1 MQCYRRTS
9 SSTWT
14 LAPLWERHA
23 LEHYQEIQQDR
34 RMRRVG
40 MVLICTTRPDGS
52 MFMAYFQ
59 EKMAGVYTFVL
70 EAGLS
75 EAEEAGEGEEVE
87 MMWAPSRP

>member
-1 MQCYRRTS
+1 
-9 SSTWT
+9 
-14 LAPLWERHA
+14 
-23 LEHYQEIQQDR
+23 
-34 RMRRVG
+34 
-40 MVLICTTRPDGS
+40 